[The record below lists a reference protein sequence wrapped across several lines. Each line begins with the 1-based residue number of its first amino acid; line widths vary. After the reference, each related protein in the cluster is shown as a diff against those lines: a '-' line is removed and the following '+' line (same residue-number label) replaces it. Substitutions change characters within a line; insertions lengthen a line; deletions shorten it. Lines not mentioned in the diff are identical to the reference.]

1 MLYQKNQKLKILQ
14 YLQKMSDD
22 HWVKVF
28 SSSKGYL
35 VEITHSVL
43 EEEGIESVIINKID
57 SAYLFGES
65 ELFVKEEDA
74 LTAMQIISK
83 MESE

>member
-1 MLYQKNQKLKILQ
+1 
-14 YLQKMSDD
+14 MSDD
-22 HWVKVF
+22 NWVKVF

-35 VEITHSVL
+35 VEITHGVL

-74 LTAMQIISK
+74 LNAMQIISK
-83 MESE
+83 IESE